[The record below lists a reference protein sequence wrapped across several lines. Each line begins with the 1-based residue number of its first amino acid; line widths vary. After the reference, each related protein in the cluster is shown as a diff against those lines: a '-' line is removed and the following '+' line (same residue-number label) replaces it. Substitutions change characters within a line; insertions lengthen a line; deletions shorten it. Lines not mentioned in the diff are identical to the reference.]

1 MFVNVLTFFKY
12 NKDFLVQYCLQ
23 NIKPLISLSTFS
35 YKYCVVNTAS
45 TTYINIRSPNSWIRS
60 HNSQGRCG
68 CDRMVVGFT
77 TTYMCMQSV
86 PITTNVVSSNPAQAR
101 CTRYSITFSQ

>member
-23 NIKPLISLSTFS
+23 NIKPLISFS
-35 YKYCVVNTAS
+35 YKYCVVYTAS

-68 CDRMVVGFT
+68 RDRMVVGFT

-86 PITTNVVSSNPAQAR
+86 PITINVVSSNPAQAR
-101 CTRYSITFSQ
+101 CTRYSITSSQ